1 MAETKNQKISES
13 NISSMSS
20 LLKMMSTGNK
30 SDQYKIYLT
39 AAKEIMLQYEAYKEA
54 GFSDEQAFRLVLI
67 TVDALI
73 RRG

>member
-13 NISSMSS
+13 NISSMNS

-30 SDQYKIYLT
+30 GDQYKIYLT

-54 GFSDEQAFRLVLI
+54 GFSDAQAFRLVLI

>member
-30 SDQYKIYLT
+30 GDQYKIYLT

>member
-13 NISSMSS
+13 NISSMDS

-30 SDQYKIYLT
+30 GDQYKIYLT